1 MSLNVQS
8 RFQRQFFSGDCVPK
22 DGCNE
27 KQNRY
32 NFDEEKLQFWKTEIV
47 SKSGHVPKK
56 EKTCS
61 GVNQFW
67 LLRSYKILL

>member
-1 MSLNVQS
+1 MCNLDFKGSFSVVIVSL
-8 RFQRQFFSGDCVPK
+8 K
-22 DGCNE
+22 TGCNE

-32 NFDEEKLQFWKTEIV
+32 NFVEEKLQFWKTEIV
-47 SKSGHVPKK
+47 SKSGHDPKK

-61 GVNQFW
+61 GVNQFR